1 MARLVLVFLL
11 NSVYFSS
18 ILANDWWETASFYQI
33 YPRSFKDSDGDG
45 IGDLNGI
52 IEKLPYLKD
61 IGIDAFWL
69 SPIFKSP
76 MADFGYDISDF
87 YDIQPEYGT
96 MEDFERLVAS
106 AEAWGI
112 KVILDFVP
120 NHSSDESELFQKS
133 VQREEGYEDFYMWH
147 PGITNSSDPSKPLPP
162 SNWISGFRFSAWQWN
177 DVRKEFYYH
186 AFAAKQP
193 DLNYRN
199 PKVVEEM
206 KNVLRFWLD
215 KGVAGFRIDAVP
227 NLFEVNK
234 DASGNY
240 PDEPKSNNSDD
251 PDDPA
256 YLTHNYTTDQPE
268 TIDMVYQWRAVMDE
282 YQQQH
287 GGDARVILAE
297 TYSPIDIAMQY
308 YGNQTAKGA
317 HMPFNF
323 QLILNIKNDSNA
335 EDYKRVVD
343 LWMSKMPSSG
353 RANWV
358 VSVNE
363 IFALQIIIFFLI
375 SILIKRWEIM
385 TKNELHQDMALIE

>member
-162 SNWISGFRFSAWQWN
+162 NNWLSVFRYSGWQWN

-186 AFAAKQP
+186 AFVAKQP

-227 NLFEVNK
+227 NLFEVDK

-240 PDEPKSNNSDD
+240 PDEPKSNNTGD

-256 YLTHNYTTDQPE
+256 YLTHIYTQDQPE

-287 GGDARVILAE
+287 GGDARVIMTE
-297 TYSPIDIAMQY
+297 TYSPIDIVMQY

-323 QLILNIKNDSNA
+323 QLIINIKNDSTA
-335 EDYKRVVD
+335 EDYKSVAD
-343 LWMSKMPSSG
+343 SWMSKMPSNG

-358 VSVNE
+358 VSINKKKLGFGSVV
-363 IFALQIIIFFLI
+363 
-375 SILIKRWEIM
+375 
-385 TKNELHQDMALIE
+385 